1 MLYLYLIMSFQ
12 GFLGLKYVKI
22 PLSSCL
28 KCAGPVV
35 AEAMFLNREEVPVH
49 PVYRDPVS
57 GLLFF

>member
-1 MLYLYLIMSFQ
+1 MSFQ